1 MLLQAASDL
10 GLDPVRCAILGDKM
24 SDMEAGAA
32 AGIGLRVLIG
42 PRDAKTGE
50 PPMKWSPILAKRS
63 HSFDLALRRLRL
75 ISAPG
80 TDPRRF
86 KARAAVRW
94 SRRAA
99 VCPRLTVLRAV

>member
-1 MLLQAASDL
+1 
-10 GLDPVRCAILGDKM
+10 M

-50 PPMKWSPILAKRS
+50 PPYEVVADLGEARS

-75 ISAPG
+75 ISARGLILGDSMLELHVLPSDG
-80 TDPRRF
+80 
-86 KARAAVRW
+86 AAVPLF
-94 SRRAA
+94 A
-99 VCPRLTVLRAV
+99 LG